1 MPTRKPSTLIIAVLS
16 GAAAFA
22 ALSVAWTAGATA
34 SANRPPAQ
42 PTAVATVDLVAVLEG
57 LSEKAV
63 LEQRLEQSL
72 ADREQQLKTVVD
84 QIKNAQADL
93 ETLRAGTPEYR
104 EKVRQVL
111 ELNAVAEA
119 RRNIL
124 QRIIAF
130 EKGDMLRQIHTKIS
144 ATVEK
149 IADRDGYDIVLLDDS
164 GFPLPP
170 EAADRDIERA
180 ILTRTIVYR
189 FQNVDI
195 TEQIINQMNAE
206 FGG

>member
-1 MPTRKPSTLIIAVLS
+1 MTTKKSIIAAAIS
-16 GAAAFA
+16 GAIAFA
-22 ALSVAWTAGATA
+22 ALSAAWTAGATA
-34 SANRPPAQ
+34 SFNRPPAA

-72 ADREQQLKTVVD
+72 ADRQVQLQDIVDKIKT
-84 QIKNAQADL
+84 AQADL
-93 ETLRAGTPEYR
+93 QTLKEGTPEYR
-104 EKVRQVL
+104 EKVRLVL
-111 ELNAVAEA
+111 EYQGLAQT
-119 RRNIL
+119 RRDVL

-130 EKGDMLRQIHTKIS
+130 EKGDMLRQIHAKIES
-144 ATVEK
+144 AVTRISE
-149 IADRDGYDIVLLDDS
+149 RDGYDVVLLDDS
-164 GFPLPP
+164 NFPLPK

-189 FQNVDI
+189 HGSVDI
-195 TEQIINQMNAE
+195 TSQVINQMNNE

>member
-1 MPTRKPSTLIIAVLS
+1 MTQTRTIFTALIS
-16 GAAAFA
+16 GAIAFA
-22 ALSVAWTAGATA
+22 ALSAAWTVGATA
-34 SANRPPAQ
+34 NFNRPPAA

-72 ADREQQLKTVVD
+72 ADRQAQLQTVVD

-93 ETLRAGTPEYR
+93 QTISEGTAEYR

-111 ELNAVAEA
+111 ELQAVAEA

-130 EKGDMLRQIHTKIS
+130 EKGDMLRNIHGKIET
-144 ATVEK
+144 TVTRISE
-149 IADRDGYDIVLLDDS
+149 RDGYDVVLLDDS
-164 GFPLPP
+164 LFPLPP

-180 ILTRTIVYR
+180 ILTQTIVYR
-189 FQNVDI
+189 HNTVDI
-195 TEQIINQMNAE
+195 TSQVINQMNNE

>member
-1 MPTRKPSTLIIAVLS
+1 MTSTKTILTAVIS
-16 GAAAFA
+16 GAIAFG
-22 ALSVAWTAGATA
+22 ALSAAWTAGATA
-34 SANRPPAQ
+34 SFNRPPAA

-72 ADREQQLKTVVD
+72 ADRQAQLQDIVDKIKT
-84 QIKNAQADL
+84 AQADL
-93 ETLRAGTPEYR
+93 QTLNEGTAQYR

-111 ELNAVAEA
+111 ELQAVAQA
-119 RRNIL
+119 RRDIL

-130 EKGDMLRQIHTKIS
+130 EKGDMLRSIH
-144 ATVEK
+144 EK
-149 IADRDGYDIVLLDDS
+149 IEGTVTRISERDGYDVVLLDDS
-164 GFPLPP
+164 GFPLPA

-189 FQNVDI
+189 HGSVDI
-195 TEQIINQMNAE
+195 TSQVINQMNNE